1 VIRVDS
7 ESLTEI
13 ACTKIKDMLF
23 QQKYA
28 PGRKLIYRELAKMLR
43 MSSTPV
49 QLALGRLEQEGF
61 VVREPNVGY
70 YVKRIDIK
78 ESDDLFDMRR
88 VLEEYSV
95 GMAIKNQTLQ
105 DVEYL
110 NELAQNHKNYVITRY
125 DRKKL
130 LLDAKF
136 HWQIVTMSNN
146 WEILKQLRRIYELSY
161 LRSPVDLLPPTRL
174 LVAASEHEEIL
185 HWIKERNIP
194 RAQRCLGK
202 HIQEA
207 KEAKSTA
214 LNAFLHDKGYESI
227 SGSIKP

>member
-1 VIRVDS
+1 MTRVDS
-7 ESLTEI
+7 ESLTEV

-23 QQKYA
+23 HQKYA

-88 VLEEYSV
+88 ILEVYAV
-95 GMAIKNQTLQ
+95 GVAIKNQTAQ
-105 DVEYL
+105 DIEYL
-110 NELAQNHKNYVITRY
+110 NELAQNHKNYVIEIY

-161 LRSPVDLLPPTRL
+161 LRSPVDLLTQTRL
-174 LVAASEHEEIL
+174 LVSASQHEEIL
-185 HWIKERNIP
+185 HWIKERKITH
-194 RAQRCLGK
+194 AQRCLGK

-207 KEAKSTA
+207 KESKRAA
-214 LNAFLHDKGYESI
+214 LIAFLQRKELKPI
-227 SGSIKP
+227 S